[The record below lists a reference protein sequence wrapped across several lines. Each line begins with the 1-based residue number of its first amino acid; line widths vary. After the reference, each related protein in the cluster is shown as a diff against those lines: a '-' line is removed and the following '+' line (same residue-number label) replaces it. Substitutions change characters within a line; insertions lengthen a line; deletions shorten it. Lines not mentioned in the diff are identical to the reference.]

1 MSDTP
6 ERDYRFVPAK
16 PEAEVD
22 DELRFHLE
30 RRIQQ
35 FIDRGMSPDDARRAA
50 LERFGDMKGIR
61 EQCEQ
66 LLADE
71 RRAEARRNWLDD
83 LRQDLRFA
91 VRSAVHAP
99 VFSLLAIAT
108 LALGIG
114 ANAAVFGVV
123 KSVLLNPLPYRDAAR
138 LVRVNAPFHN
148 GTGVGGSLSAGTVSD
163 MRERQQ
169 SFSST
174 GVFMSPRDVVYS
186 GDEPQVLKLMWA
198 EPSLFRTLGVS
209 PVRGG
214 GFRDEDAGHDTAA
227 VVMLSDGVWQRLFAG
242 DPKVIGRVIRLNGI
256 PRTVVGV
263 LPHSFVAPEGNP
275 DFYFPLGIAPYMLNP
290 ISVRGSHSF
299 GMVARLKPGIAMS
312 AAQNELRRIGDVLEH
327 LYAKDN
333 LGIGLAGVPLRD
345 NMVGDIRTPLL
356 ILLASAALVLLIT
369 CANLAG
375 ALLSRTIS
383 RRKEFAVRIALGAG
397 RGRVVRQLLTES
409 VLLAVIGGA
418 VGLVLAAV
426 GLRLVHTLALT
437 SLPPYADLAL
447 DPGVVVVTFAIA
459 LATGIAFGVGPAL
472 AVGRADPQGT
482 LREQTRGSSESRRT
496 RRARGMLV
504 AGQLALCVS
513 LLAAAGLLGRSLW
526 AMMTA
531 PVGFNPNDVLTF
543 TVQLPS
549 PRWTKPEMQLQF
561 YDELTAKIR
570 ALPGVSDVAV
580 TSQMPMNVKNSNGL
594 FIRSSPWAENQPVP
608 FILTSIVSDSFF
620 HTLGI
625 PLLKGRTFAETDRM
639 DTPSVL
645 VINEAMAKRYWPKG
659 DAVGAQVHIG
669 PPNPT
674 APWITVVGVVGSMR
688 NDPTAL
694 RPEPMM
700 FLAIRQEDY
709 GNNFV
714 VRTSGDPLALAPS
727 VHKVIAALDP
737 TLPMYNVNTLQSVID
752 ERFATRRLPVLL
764 MTAFGALALVLASVG
779 VYAMFANMAAA
790 REREFGV
797 RVALGSTPANIA
809 ALVLRQGGV
818 WMLIGLALGAIGVAA
833 AARLLRT
840 QLYGVPPFDP
850 LAIGVA
856 VLVLLVCAGVALL
869 VPVRRAS
876 QVDPITVLR

>member
-6 ERDYRFVPAK
+6 GRDYNFVPAK

-35 FIDRGMSPDDARRAA
+35 YIDGGMTPDDARRAA
-50 LERFGDMKGIR
+50 LQRFGDMKGIR
-61 EQCEQ
+61 DQCAQ
-66 LLADE
+66 LLVEE

-99 VFSLLAIAT
+99 LFSLLVIGT

-123 KSVLLNPLPYRDAAR
+123 KSVLLNALPYRDAGKLIR
-138 LVRVNAPFHN
+138 INAPFHN
-148 GTGVGGSLSAGTVSD
+148 GGGRGGLSAGTISD
-163 MRERQQ
+163 IRERQK
-169 SFSST
+169 SFVST
-174 GVFMSPRDVVYS
+174 GAFEQPDDAVYD
-186 GDEPQVLKLMWA
+186 GGQPQVIKLMWA
-198 EPSLFRTLGVS
+198 EPALFRTLGVS
-209 PVRGG
+209 PILGG
-214 GFRDEDAGHDTAA
+214 GFRDEDANHDTAA
-227 VVMLSDGVWQRLFAG
+227 VAMVSYGAWQRLFAG
-242 DPKVIGRVIRLNGI
+242 DSKVIGRVIRLNGI
-256 PRTVVGV
+256 PRIVVGV
-263 LPHSFVAPEGNP
+263 LPRDFVAPMDTA
-275 DFYFPLGIAPYMLNP
+275 DFYFPMAMAPFMRNP
-290 ISVRGSHSF
+290 ITVRGSHHF
-299 GMVARLKPGIAMS
+299 GMVGRLRPGVSTA
-312 AAQNELRRIGDVLEH
+312 AAQRELTDIGAELEQ

-345 NMVGDIRTPLL
+345 DMVGDIRTPLL

-409 VLLAVIGGA
+409 VLLAVIGGGA
-418 VGLVLAAV
+418 GLLLAAV
-426 GLRLVHTLALT
+426 GLRLARGLALG
-437 SLPPYADLAL
+437 SLPHYADLTL
-447 DPGVVVVTFAIA
+447 DPGVVAVTFAIA
-459 LATGIAFGVGPAL
+459 LATGIAFGAGPAF
-472 AVGRADPQGT
+472 AVGRSDPQGT

-531 PVGFNPNDVLTF
+531 PVGFNPANVLTF
-543 TVQLPS
+543 TVQLPNPQWS
-549 PRWTKPEMQLQF
+549 RPEMQLQY
-561 YDELTAKIR
+561 YDQVANGIR
-570 ALPGVSDVAV
+570 ALPGVANVAIA
-580 TSQMPMNVKNSNGL
+580 SELPMMVHNSNGL
-594 FIRSSPWAENQPVP
+594 FIRSAPWAASEPVP
-608 FILTSIVSDSFF
+608 FILTSIVSDDFF
-620 HTLGI
+620 RTLAV
-625 PLLKGRTFAETDRM
+625 PLLQGRTFSTTDVM
-639 DTPSVL
+639 DAPPVM
-645 VINEAMAKRYWPKG
+645 VINEAMAKRYWPNG
-659 DAVGAQVHIG
+659 HAVGAQVHIG
-669 PPNPT
+669 PPNPK

-700 FLAIRQEDY
+700 FLSTRQEVY
-709 GNNFV
+709 GSNFM
-714 VRTSGDPLALAPS
+714 VRTSGDPLALAAS
-727 VHKVIAALDP
+727 VRRVVGAIDP
-737 TLPMYNVNTLQSVID
+737 TLPMFNVSALQSVID
-752 ERFATRRLPVLL
+752 QRFATRRLPVVL

-797 RVALGSTPANIA
+797 RVALGGTRASIA

-818 WMLIGLALGAIGVAA
+818 WMVVGLALGAVGVAA

-850 LAIGVA
+850 LAIGAA

-876 QVDPITVLR
+876 RVDPITVLR